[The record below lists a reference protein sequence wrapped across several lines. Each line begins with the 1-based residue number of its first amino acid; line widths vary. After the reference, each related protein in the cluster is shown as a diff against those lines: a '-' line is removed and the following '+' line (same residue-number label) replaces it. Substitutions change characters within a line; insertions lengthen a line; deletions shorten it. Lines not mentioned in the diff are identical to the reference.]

1 MAKTF
6 HHCIQRILDCIA
18 DAMSA
23 LSQESTP
30 LRKMW
35 AIGKPEVVPTGPTV
49 HRKRH
54 IVDSAMSSQLAVAV
68 TSVGLIRPTVHPHP
82 QHRCQLFTS

>member
-6 HHCIQRILDCIA
+6 HHCIEHILDCIA

-35 AIGKPEVVPTGPTV
+35 PIGKPEMVPTGTV

-68 TSVGLIRPTVHPHP
+68 TSVGLIHPTVDPRP